1 MTNQRATYNIKME
14 KKLKME
20 RLAIEASLKIGRTI
34 KWTELMDVLVT
45 EFSKDAQEMIIH
57 REKEKNERGDK
68 SYCERSADCR
78 IASERCEGI

>member
-34 KWTELMDVLVT
+34 KWTEPMDVLVT

-57 REKEKNERGDK
+57 REIEKQ
-68 SYCERSADCR
+68 
-78 IASERCEGI
+78 

>member
-57 REKEKNERGDK
+57 REKEKPPEQTVN
-68 SYCERSADCR
+68 
-78 IASERCEGI
+78 

>member
-34 KWTELMDVLVT
+34 KWTELMDGLVT
-45 EFSKDAQEMIIH
+45 EVSKDAQEMIIH
-57 REKEKNERGDK
+57 REKEKNER
-68 SYCERSADCR
+68 
-78 IASERCEGI
+78 

>member
-34 KWTELMDVLVT
+34 KWTELMDVLIT

-57 REKEKNERGDK
+57 REKEKNDK
-68 SYCERSADCR
+68 
-78 IASERCEGI
+78 

>member
-1 MTNQRATYNIKME
+1 MTNQRATYNIKIE

-34 KWTELMDVLVT
+34 KWTELMDVLIT

-57 REKEKNERGDK
+57 REKEKNDK
-68 SYCERSADCR
+68 
-78 IASERCEGI
+78 

>member
-57 REKEKNERGDK
+57 REKEKK
-68 SYCERSADCR
+68 
-78 IASERCEGI
+78 

>member
-57 REKEKNERGDK
+57 REKEKNER
-68 SYCERSADCR
+68 
-78 IASERCEGI
+78 

>member
-45 EFSKDAQEMIIH
+45 EFSKDAQEMINH
-57 REKEKNERGDK
+57 REKEKK
-68 SYCERSADCR
+68 
-78 IASERCEGI
+78 

>member
-57 REKEKNERGDK
+57 REKEKNDK
-68 SYCERSADCR
+68 
-78 IASERCEGI
+78 